1 MLIKIKRNA
10 NRKDVDQFIQKLGGG
25 QAGVKIINWGDDRYL
40 VSKKLTE
47 NSPVIE
53 EIKDIKSKHHLSS
66 REFKLEDTVIAIGN
80 TQIGGSSITIIAGPC
95 AIETELQI
103 KSAARFV
110 KAAGAHILRGGAF
123 KPRTSPHSF
132 RGLEEEG
139 LKYLQEA
146 GKEVGLPVVTE
157 VMTAE
162 DVPLVA
168 KYADIL
174 QIGSRNMQNYMLLD
188 ACGKIRKPIL
198 LKRGLSSTVDEFLLA
213 SEYILA
219 GGNQNVILCERG
231 IRTFEN
237 AFRNTLDLNAVAY
250 LKQVSHLPVIVD
262 PSHGTGLRPLV
273 TPLAQAAIAV
283 GADGVIIEATA
294 TPDDALCDGAQSL
307 DEPMLN
313 TLITNVNRISSV
325 VYR

>member
-1 MLIKIKRNA
+1 MLIKLKKTA
-10 NRKDVDQFIQKLGGG
+10 KRKDVDNFIQKLGGSRT
-25 QAGVKIINWGDDRYL
+25 GVKLIQWDDDYYL
-40 VSKKLTE
+40 ITKKLTE
-47 NSPVIE
+47 KSPIIE
-53 EIKDIKSKHHLSS
+53 DIKDIKSKHHLSS
-66 REFKLEDTVIAIGN
+66 REFKKEDTIVKIGDIK
-80 TQIGGSSITIIAGPC
+80 IGGPSIIIIAGPC
-95 AIETELQI
+95 AIESEEQI
-103 KSAARFV
+103 KSAAKFV
-110 KAAGAHILRGGAF
+110 KKTGAHILRGGAF

-132 RGLEEEG
+132 RGLEEDG
-139 LKYLQEA
+139 LKYLYEA

-188 ACGKIRKPIL
+188 AVGRIRKPIL

-250 LKQVSHLPVIVD
+250 LKRVSHLPIIVD

-283 GADGVIIEATA
+283 GADGVIVEATT
-294 TPDDALCDGAQSL
+294 TPDEALCDGAQSL
-307 DEPMLN
+307 DEAMLN
-313 TLITNVNRISSV
+313 SLISKIQRIASAIL
-325 VYR
+325 R